1 MLNSYIKTFIEVVN
15 SGSFSSASSKLFV
28 SKVSI
33 MNQINSLEK
42 NIGVNLFQRTPRGV
56 RLTNAGKAFYKSA
69 KKISR
74 LVDNA
79 INEAKQIGGATN
91 QIIRIGTSMMRPCN
105 NFVDL
110 IQNIKGSEYQ
120 FNIVP
125 FNDDI
130 DSLHFMLNSLGDSID
145 CFVSPCGSTT
155 LLMNYGFLPISTCKC
170 AIALSKKHPLA
181 KKEILN
187 FEDLH
192 NNFLLLL
199 KRGNSYVIDEMR
211 DDIFKHHP
219 SINIIDFDGYYDI
232 STFNLCEQNGYLME
246 TLDIWTSLHPSLKT
260 IPVNWKYEMPYGIIY
275 SKQPSLRVK
284 NFISDISKFV
294 TEQNGEL

>member
-1 MLNSYIKTFIEVVN
+1 MLNLFFVQTFISVAECK
-15 SGSFSSASSKLFV
+15 SFSKASDKLYI

-42 NIGVNLFQRTPRGV
+42 VIGVKLFKRTNHGV
-56 RLTNAGKAFYKSA
+56 ILTNAGNSFYKNA
-69 KKISR
+69 KKIMKLAESSIY
-74 LVDNA
+74 DA
-79 INEAKQIGGATN
+79 QKIGGKLK

-105 NFVDL
+105 HFVDL
-110 IQNIKGSEYQ
+110 IQNTKGSEYQ
-120 FNIVP
+120 FNVVP

-187 FEDLH
+187 FEDLYNH
-192 NNFLLLL
+192 SLLLL
-199 KRGNSYVIDEMR
+199 KRGNSYVLDEMR
-211 DDIFKHHP
+211 DDIFKYHP

-284 NFISDISKFV
+284 NFISDISNLFC
-294 TEQNGEL
+294 